1 MCLRVI
7 SPNLRA
13 SDDERVRRTALR
25 SVDNCASATAE
36 TIIRGGLPLILI
48 VGAPLPPLDPA
59 ANTRNRGAP
68 SAGLR
73 SAAVANV
80 VTEIEQTANTTRIV
94 RCIPNR
100 LPRFAYKQTSS
111 ARQTTT
117 AQTSGEPRLC
127 KKILVHGSNF
137 IICVASLG
145 PMPASSC
152 LK

>member
-48 VGAPLPPLDPA
+48 VGAQLPPLDPA

-68 SAGLR
+68 PSTGLT

-80 VTEIEQTANTTRIV
+80 VTAIEQTANTTRIV
-94 RCIPNR
+94 RRIPNR
-100 LPRFAYKQTSS
+100 LTSFAYEINS
-111 ARQTTT
+111 
-117 AQTSGEPRLC
+117 P
-127 KKILVHGSNF
+127 
-137 IICVASLG
+137 SL
-145 PMPASSC
+145 
-152 LK
+152 